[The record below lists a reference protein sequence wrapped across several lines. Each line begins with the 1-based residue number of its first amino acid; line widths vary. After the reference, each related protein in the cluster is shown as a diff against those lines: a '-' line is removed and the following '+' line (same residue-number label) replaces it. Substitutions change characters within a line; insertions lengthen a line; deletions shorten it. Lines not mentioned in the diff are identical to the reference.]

1 MRLILAGAAF
11 VVAAAPAFA
20 APGWTPLE
28 ITARPIEEFTIDVP
42 ATLAG
47 TLTFMGGLSLS
58 SPNRDFGA
66 LSGME
71 ILPDGSVLLIADTG
85 HWLALTFIEEAG
97 RLVGVAGGRIAPMLD
112 AAGDEA
118 NQKGAADAEGLR
130 LAADGRS
137 VLVSFEGDHR
147 IMSYPLG
154 DLAFARPVEVPRPT
168 FRGLSANRGIEA
180 VAVAPVAGPLAGAVV
195 AFSEQAA
202 DGNAGLRAW
211 VLGGPREGQFAVRRN
226 GQFDITDAAFLP
238 NGDLFILERQFSLSA
253 GIAMRIRRLAA
264 ADIRPGATVDGPVVL
279 VDDHLF
285 QIDNMEGMAL
295 RPQPDGSV
303 IITIVSDDNHSLLQ
317 RNLLLQFRWDDTPV
331 PLPRERP

>member
-1 MRLILAGAAF
+1 MRRILAAALLLAATP
-11 VVAAAPAFA
+11 VVA

-28 ITARPIEEFTIDVP
+28 ITARPIEEFTIDQP
-42 ATLAG
+42 ETLAG
-47 TLTFMGGLSLS
+47 TLTFLGGLSLS

-71 ILPDGSVLLIADTG
+71 ILPDGSVLFIADTG
-85 HWLALTFIEEAG
+85 HWLSATLVEIAG
-97 RLVGVAGGRIAPMLD
+97 RLVGITNGRIAPMLD

-130 LAADGRS
+130 LARDGRS

-154 DLAFARPVEVPRPT
+154 DLALARPAELPRPT
-168 FRGLSANRGIEA
+168 FRGLSGNRGIEA
-180 VAVAPVAGPLAGAVV
+180 VAVAPVAGPLEGAVV
-195 AFSEQAA
+195 AFSEQAG
-202 DGNAGLRAW
+202 DGAGGLRAW
-211 VLGGPREGQFAVRRN
+211 VLEGPRAGAFSVRRN
-226 GQFDITDAAFLP
+226 GQFDITDAAVLP
-238 NGDLFILERQFSLSA
+238 NGDLFVLERQFSLSA

-279 VDDHLF
+279 EDDHLF
-285 QIDNMEGMAL
+285 QIDNMEGLVL

-303 IITIVSDDNHSLLQ
+303 LITIVSDDNHSLLQ
-317 RNLLLQFRWDDTPV
+317 RTLLLQFRWADTPV

>member
-1 MRLILAGAAF
+1 MRRLLAAAF
-11 VVAAAPAFA
+11 LVAAPPVLA

-28 ITARPIEEFTIDVP
+28 ITARPIEEFTIDRP

-71 ILPDGSVLLIADTG
+71 ILPDGTVLFIADTG
-85 HWLALTFIEEAG
+85 HWLSARLVEEGG
-97 RLVGVAGGRIAPMLD
+97 RLVGVADARMAPILD

-130 LAADGRS
+130 LAADRRS

-147 IMSYPLG
+147 IMTYPLG
-154 DLAFARPVEVPRPT
+154 DLAFARPVEVPRPA
-168 FRGLSANRGIEA
+168 FRGLSGNRGIEA
-180 VAVAPVAGPLAGAVV
+180 VAVAPVEGPLAGAIV

-202 DGNAGLRAW
+202 DGNGGLRAW
-211 VLGGPREGQFAVRRN
+211 VLGGPRDGQFAVRRN

-238 NGDLFILERQFSLSA
+238 NGDLFVLERQFSLSE

-264 ADIRPGATVDGPVVL
+264 ADLRPGATVDGPVVL

-303 IITIVSDDNHSLLQ
+303 VITIVSDNNHSLLQ
-317 RNLLLQFRWDDTPV
+317 RNLLLQFRWEETAV

>member
-1 MRLILAGAAF
+1 MRRVLAAAF
-11 VVAAAPAFA
+11 LLAAPSAVA
-20 APGWTPLE
+20 APGWTPIE
-28 ITARPIEEFTIDVP
+28 ITTRPIAEFTIEQP

-47 TLTFMGGLSLS
+47 TLTYLGGLSLS

-66 LSGME
+66 LSGLE
-71 ILPDGSVLLIADTG
+71 FLPDGTVLFIADTG
-85 HWLALTFIEEAG
+85 HWVSASLIETGG
-97 RLVGVAGGRIAPMLD
+97 RLTGIGDGRIAPMLD
-112 AAGDEA
+112 PAGDEA

-130 LAADGRS
+130 LTRDGQS

-147 IMSYPLG
+147 IMSYALG
-154 DLAFARPVEVPRPT
+154 DLAFARPIDVPVPT
-168 FRGLSANRGIEA
+168 FRGLSGNRGIEA
-180 VAVAPVAGPLAGAVV
+180 VAVAPSAGPLEGAVV

-202 DGNAGLRAW
+202 DGNGGLRAW
-211 VLGGPREGQFAVRRN
+211 VLGGPRDGQFSVRRN

-264 ADIRPGATVDGPVVL
+264 ADIRPGAMVDGPVVL
-279 VDDHLF
+279 EDDNLF

-303 IITIVSDDNHSLLQ
+303 IITVVSDDNHSLLQ
-317 RNLLLQFRWDDTPV
+317 RTLLLQFLWQDTAV